1 MAERAEQDPISGG
14 SGGDRCMVQSDASS
28 VSEYIADLPADRRRA
43 IGAVR
48 DVILGNLPKGYEES
62 MQFGMI
68 GYSVPLSRY
77 PKTYNG
83 APLSYAALASQ
94 KNHMAVYLMGCYGDA
109 QLAKWFEAEFRKS
122 GKKLDMGKSCVRFRK
137 LDDLPLPLI
146 GEAVAKLPVDD
157 FIALYE
163 RSRPKTKRK

>member
-1 MAERAEQDPISGG
+1 VHSNAK
-14 SGGDRCMVQSDASS
+14 S
-28 VSEYIADLPADRRRA
+28 VGEYLAGLPPDRRLA
-43 IGAVR
+43 IDAVR
-48 DVILGNLPKGYEES
+48 AVIRENLPPGYEES

-83 APLSYAALASQ
+83 VPLSYVALANQ

-109 QLAKWFEAEFRKS
+109 KLTKWFEREFRKS
-122 GKKLDMGKSCVRFRK
+122 GKKLDMGKSCVRFKK

-146 GEAVAKLPVDD
+146 GEAVGAMSVDN
-157 FIALYE
+157 FIGLYE
-163 RSRPKTKRK
+163 RSRAGTKRK

>member
-1 MAERAEQDPISGG
+1 
-14 SGGDRCMVQSDASS
+14 MVQSRAETVPEYLDELSS
-28 VSEYIADLPADRRRA
+28 ERREA

-48 DVILGNLPKGYEES
+48 QVILDNLPEGFEES

-68 GYSVPLSRY
+68 GYSVPLTRY

-83 APLSYAALASQ
+83 APLNYVALASQ
-94 KNHMAVYLMGCYGDA
+94 KNHMAVYLMGCYGDTR
-109 QLAKWFEAEFRKS
+109 LTKWFEKEFRKS
-122 GKKLDMGKSCVRFRK
+122 GKRLDMGKSCVRFKK

-146 GEAVAKLPVDD
+146 GEAVAKMSVDE

-163 RSRPKTKRK
+163 RARAGSKRK